1 AVMAAHGSGAAA
13 RSIREGATVMNVDIG
28 GGTSKIAICAEGRV
42 SNLTALDV
50 GARLICLD
58 PSGRIVRIEE
68 GARRFAV
75 ELGISLELGAQLLP
89 QSARGLAVR
98 MADCLFEAMAGGSPM
113 AAGPTLLRLQPL
125 SQRAP

>member
-1 AVMAAHGSGAAA
+1 
-13 RSIREGATVMNVDIG
+13 MNVDIG
-28 GGTSKIAICAEGRV
+28 GGTWKIAICAEGRV

-98 MADCLFEAMAGGSPM
+98 MADCLFDAMAGGSPR
-113 AAGPTLLRLQPL
+113 ARRRTLARHTPVT
-125 SQRAP
+125 RG